1 MGVRVQEA
9 DFDVSAELDAL
20 CLGRADVGAVA
31 TFVGLVRDVNDGTSV
46 GGMTLEHYPGMTER
60 AIEVIIAEA
69 KTRWNIF
76 DATVIH
82 RVGALKPRD
91 RIVLVAVCG
100 GHRGES
106 FGACEFIMDFLKT
119 RAPFWKKEVTPQ
131 GERWVEA
138 KTSDDVAAARWDD
151 GQNDKAG
158 Q

>member
-1 MGVRVQEA
+1 VSVRVQES
-9 DFDVSAELDAL
+9 DFDVSAEIDAL
-20 CLGRADVGAVA
+20 CAGRADVGAVA
-31 TFVGLVRDVNDGTSV
+31 TFIGLVRDVNDGASV

-60 AIEVIIAEA
+60 AIEAIIDEA

-76 DATVIH
+76 DVTVIH
-82 RVGALKPRD
+82 RVGALQPRD

-106 FGACEFIMDFLKT
+106 FAACEFIMDFLKT

-138 KTSDDVAAARWDD
+138 KISDDVAAARWDEGKD
-151 GQNDKAG
+151 RA
-158 Q
+158 